1 MVTCHYNVTR
11 HTRSTTMAT
20 EAQLTDRIQ
29 RIKAALLALGDLRP
43 GALSEQY
50 NTCRTPGCR
59 CKADPPQRHG
69 PYHQLSYSHHGK
81 ESHREHPPRTHH
93 HGHLPDRQLPQ
104 AARPHRPMDRHRH
117 RTGPP
122 PTPPTPIAATTPPPA
137 PLHFKPTRAI
147 QLRRSNPSN
156 TGPSGPSMP
165 IQHALTLG

>member
-1 MVTCHYNVTR
+1 
-11 HTRSTTMAT
+11 MAT

-81 ESHREHPPRTHH
+81 SRTENIRPEHIATVKSQIANYRK
-93 HGHLPDRQLPQ
+93 LRDLIDQWIDAAIELDR
-104 AARPHRPMDRHRH
+104 
-117 RTGPP
+117 
-122 PTPPTPIAATTPPPA
+122 
-137 PLHFKPTRAI
+137 
-147 QLRRSNPSN
+147 LRRSSPR
-156 TGPSGPSMP
+156 
-165 IQHALTLG
+165 